1 MLFDAR
7 TRSVRLNF
15 AMIAHKHPNPR
26 ALLNYARWHP
36 QRSVDWRR
44 RRAVRL
50 VRDDRWPVAGADD
63 DWTIDAYRYAR
74 ARRCR
79 TGIYRF
85 SRRMIDLHEAH
96 KLSKLDSPLRW
107 ELEAR
112 ILAREGIAVVA
123 DKTGIA
129 ADTIRAY
136 AATFFCV
143 WPRIDARDYIHAV
156 VIGSWGTWKP
166 HRVRDLWCYVGYTGG
181 PAVLD
186 AIIQH
191 YQEAGEAD
199 YKYLMEPMGP
209 QRGQSEPERSVN
221 NLLRLVLLEKT
232 DKNVKALA
240 EMKSIIAATEK
251 ELAVPLAEEAFDE
264 QFQQAINTSL
274 VEVPMLEKPS
284 TPVLDQIGAA

>member
-1 MLFDAR
+1 MTL
-7 TRSVRLNF
+7 
-15 AMIAHKHPNPR
+15 HPKKNPR
-26 ALLNYARWHP
+26 ALLHYQRRHP
-36 QRSVDWRR
+36 LRPVDWRR

-63 DWTIDAYRYAR
+63 PWTIAAYHYAM

-96 KLSKLDSPLRW
+96 KLSKLDSPLCW

-112 ILAREGIAVVA
+112 ILAREDVDAVA
-123 DKTGIA
+123 HKTGIA

-136 AATFFCV
+136 AAVHFHV
-143 WPRIDARDYIHAV
+143 WPRIDARHYIHG

-166 HRVRDLWCYVGYTGG
+166 NRVRDLWCHIGYTNG
-181 PAVLD
+181 PYVLD
-186 AIIQH
+186 AVIQH
-191 YQEAGEAD
+191 FKEAGEAD
-199 YKYLMEPMGP
+199 YEYLMVPMGP
-209 QRGQSEPERSVN
+209 QRGQSEPERSIN
-221 NLLRLVLLEKT
+221 CFLRLMLLEKT

-240 EMKSIIAATEK
+240 EMKAIIEATEK

-274 VEVPMLEKPS
+274 AAVPMLEES
-284 TPVLDQIGAA
+284 TTVLDQVGAA

>member
-1 MLFDAR
+1 MLFGAR

-36 QRSVDWRR
+36 SRPVDWRW

-50 VRDDRWPVAGADD
+50 VRDDRLPVAGADD
-63 DWTIDAYRYAR
+63 DWTIDAFRYAS

-96 KLSKLDSPLRW
+96 KLSKLDSPLCW

-112 ILAREGIAVVA
+112 ILAREDIGAVA
-123 DKTGIA
+123 HKTGIA

-136 AATFFCV
+136 AAVHFHV
-143 WPRIDARDYIHAV
+143 WPRINARHYIHG
-156 VIGSWGTWKP
+156 VIGSRKP
-166 HRVRDLWCYVGYTGG
+166 WSPTRVRDLWCHIGYTNG
-181 PAVLD
+181 PHVLD
-186 AIIQH
+186 AVIQH
-191 YQEAGEAD
+191 YKEAGEAD
-199 YKYLMEPMGP
+199 YAYLMEPMGP
-209 QRGQSEPERSVN
+209 QRGQSEPERSIN
-221 NLLRLVLLEKT
+221 CFLRLMLLEKT

-240 EMKSIIAATEK
+240 EMKAIIEATEK
-251 ELAVPLAEEAFDE
+251 ELAVPLAEEAFDSS
-264 QFQQAINTSL
+264 FKQAVSSSL
-274 VEVPMLEKPS
+274 AAVPMLEGPKTVP
-284 TPVLDQIGAA
+284 DQVGAA

>member
-1 MLFDAR
+1 MLFGAR

-36 QRSVDWRR
+36 SRPVDWRW

-50 VRDDRWPVAGADD
+50 VRDDRLPVAGADD
-63 DWTIDAYRYAR
+63 DWTIDAFRYAS

-96 KLSKLDSPLRW
+96 KLSKLDSPLCW

-112 ILAREGIAVVA
+112 ILAREDIAVVA

-129 ADTIRAY
+129 ADTIRAF

-143 WPRIDARDYIHAV
+143 WPRVDARDYIHG
-156 VIGSWGTWKP
+156 VIGSWGTWEP
-166 HRVRDLWCYVGYTGG
+166 HRVRDLWCHFGYTGG
-181 PAVLD
+181 PFVLD

-191 YQEAGEAD
+191 HRRSGRLD
-199 YKYLMEPMGP
+199 YTYLMEPMGP
-209 QRGQSEPERSVN
+209 QRGQSEPERSIN
-221 NLLRLVLLEKT
+221 CLLRLMLLEKT
-232 DKNVKALA
+232 DKTVKALA
-240 EMKSIIAATEK
+240 EMTSIIAVTEK
-251 ELAVPLAEEAFDE
+251 ELAVPLAEEAFDNTFE
-264 QFQQAINTSL
+264 QAISTSL
-274 VEVPMLEKPS
+274 EAVPMLEKPS